1 MFLEKLFGLKGKV
14 ALVTGGSR
22 GIGQSVAIGLAKAGA
37 EVALFS
43 RSCADETVKMIEQEG
58 GKAYS
63 IQVDVVDE
71 AAVVA
76 GIEAIF
82 EKSGSLDMV
91 FNNAGVC
98 IHTDVTTMPVDDWRN
113 LIDINLTGEFIVAR
127 ASAKKMIEKGIK
139 GSIINMASMSAGV
152 VNKPNYQAAYNS
164 SKAAIVM
171 MTRSMAMEWVQ
182 YGIRV
187 NSISPGYIA
196 TDMALHTP
204 QELQDIWKSQIPVGR
219 LGKPEELLPPILYL
233 ASDMSGYTTGSD
245 VVVDGGYS
253 CL

>member
-1 MFLEKLFGLKGKV
+1 
-14 ALVTGGSR
+14 
-22 GIGQSVAIGLAKAGA
+22 
-37 EVALFS
+37 
-43 RSCADETVKMIEQEG
+43 
-58 GKAYS
+58 
-63 IQVDVVDE
+63 
-71 AAVVA
+71 
-76 GIEAIF
+76 
-82 EKSGSLDMV
+82 
-91 FNNAGVC
+91 
-98 IHTDVTTMPVDDWRN
+98 
-113 LIDINLTGEFIVAR
+113 
-127 ASAKKMIEKGIK
+127 MIEKGIK

-219 LGKPEELLPPILYL
+219 LGKPEELVPPILYL